1 MCCAGRKTSL
11 QSINQPWASTQNYG
25 HGAMETCQSLHHPT
39 LRTWRVTGM
48 VLSQAPIPTPH
59 SEGKNECVLCALGCA
74 AVRTHRPERMSTTLH
89 LIPSRQ
95 GLSSNL
101 GPCWCPG
108 GPCDSPEVMSAP
120 ATMPKVMPPS
130 CVVTP
135 SSGCWSLKSLY
146 TQQELYISPAPALK
160 FLSKVVSHS
169 S

>member
-11 QSINQPWASTQNYG
+11 QSMNQPWASTQNYD
-25 HGAMETCQSLHHPT
+25 HGAIGTCRSLHHPT
-39 LRTWRVTGM
+39 LRPWRATEM

-74 AVRTHRPERMSTTLH
+74 AVHTHRLERMSTTLH
-89 LIPSRQ
+89 LIPLRQ

-108 GPCDSPEVMSAP
+108 GPCDSPEVTSAP
-120 ATMPKVMPPS
+120 ATMPKALPPS

-135 SSGCWSLKSLY
+135 CKSLY
-146 TQQELYISPAPALK
+146 AQQELYISPAPALK
-160 FLSKVVSHS
+160 FLPKVVSHS